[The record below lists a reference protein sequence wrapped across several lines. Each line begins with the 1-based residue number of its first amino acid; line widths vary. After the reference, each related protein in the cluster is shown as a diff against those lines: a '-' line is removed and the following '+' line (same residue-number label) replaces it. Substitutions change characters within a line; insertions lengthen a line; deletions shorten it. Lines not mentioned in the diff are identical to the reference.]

1 MSMCG
6 SSESEPYPVRQKET
20 KGHCYLAHHSS
31 SLPVRSLMRGT
42 TEIAKLDRVCSI
54 KGNLWQ
60 ICGETLFTVLDFE
73 GQINGE
79 DKQSLQKVLPQET
92 GWWLS

>member
-1 MSMCG
+1 MSTGLG
-6 SSESEPYPVRQKET
+6 SKGEPNPQEEI
-20 KGHCYLAHHSS
+20 KGRCCLARHSP